1 MSSAAWPGRRWS
13 STLLRD
19 ADYAAFD
26 QEVPGACG
34 TVPAPLPVPGTWVP
48 ADACTLTTAEQPLRM
63 EEFEALFATAL
74 RGLERRE
81 PGWLHLRLTA
91 DPQVEASAREL
102 IERESEC
109 CSFFDFRLT
118 HADGDLRLDV
128 RVPEGR
134 VDVVDGIARQ
144 AEAARAAG
152 AAGFGVVSGAFRS
165 GQGGRVNV
173 QTLRLPDPLRRGQPG
188 PG

>member
-1 MSSAAWPGRRWS
+1 
-13 STLLRD
+13 
-19 ADYAAFD
+19 
-26 QEVPGACG
+26 
-34 TVPAPLPVPGTWVP
+34 
-48 ADACTLTTAEQPLRM
+48 M
-63 EEFEALFATAL
+63 EEFDALFATAL

-173 QTLRLPDPLRRGQPG
+173 QTLRLPDPLCRGQTGTRLNQADHDSTSGGQG
-188 PG
+188 PSAGRARTSANFHPTRCDGWARNG

>member
-34 TVPAPLPVPGTWVP
+34 TVPAPLPVPGIWVP

-63 EEFEALFATAL
+63 EEFDALFATAL

-144 AEAARAAG
+144 AEAARAQA
-152 AAGFGVVSGAFRS
+152 
-165 GQGGRVNV
+165 
-173 QTLRLPDPLRRGQPG
+173 QPG
-188 PG
+188 SAW